1 MEDYD
6 IVSIEMELDRL
17 RDEREQKEKSDS
29 KLTPIA
35 PKSKLGC
42 GTMLLYFILGIVL
55 FQIVGGL
62 LSAFSK

>member
-1 MEDYD
+1 MEDWE
-6 IVSIEMELDRL
+6 IVSIETELDRE
-17 RDEREQKEKSDS
+17 RDEREKKEDS